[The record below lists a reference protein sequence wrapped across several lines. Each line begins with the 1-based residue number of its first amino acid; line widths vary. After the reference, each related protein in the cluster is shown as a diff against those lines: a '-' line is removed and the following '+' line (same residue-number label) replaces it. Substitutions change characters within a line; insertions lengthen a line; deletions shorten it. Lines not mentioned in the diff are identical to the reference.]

1 MDNSNRSSSPAPE
14 SHYLVRDISW
24 LSFNERVLQEAANP
38 NNPLFERIKF
48 MAIYSNNLDEF
59 FRVRVANIRSLVRL
73 GKKTMARL
81 DFDPKMVMREVRRLV
96 NKQQERYSDLFRREL
111 IPELEKH
118 HIHILRHTELNE
130 EQHEFV
136 DQYFNNNMLPFVQPV
151 LLLKKKVRPFLNN
164 AALYLITVLQDLE
177 KGAGSRAYAII
188 KIPSDHLPRFIVLP
202 DTSPRRSII
211 MLDEVVRRSIPWLFP
226 GYQVINSYSIKLTRD
241 AELYI
246 DDEFSGDLI
255 DKVRKSLMKRNIGPA
270 SRLVY
275 DREMDTGTLQF
286 LREMFELDSIDMFPE
301 GRYHNNMDFF
311 HFPDF
316 GLEHLKVPDLP
327 PLKYAPLEDTTD
339 FYGQLRERDHLLHP
353 PYHDFRSVVR
363 FFEEASRDPDVTH
376 IKLVQYRVG
385 HSSRIMEALKKA
397 IDNGKEVSVFIEVKA
412 RFDEEANIRWGEELE
427 RHGAHVH
434 YSFPGLKVHSKLAL
448 VRRQEKDGPAFYS
461 YLGTGNFHE
470 GTAHVYSD
478 LGIFT
483 FDHRITEEVARIFS
497 FLETVHLPERPF
509 KHLLVGQFNLVD
521 ELSRMIDREI
531 ELARRGRPAAI
542 DLKLNSIQ
550 DRGFIDHLYEA
561 SRAGVRIRII
571 VRGICCIVPGEAYS
585 ENIEAIS
592 IVDRFLE
599 HSRAFVFHN
608 DGDPRL
614 FLSSADWMTRNLHY
628 RIETVFP
635 VYDPEIARTILDLF
649 EIQWRDNQKA
659 RIIDRN
665 LSNRFRQL
673 GEELPVRSQ
682 YETYFYLKR
691 QLEKSAVKSK

>member
-1 MDNSNRSSSPAPE
+1 MDNSSKSSSREAE
-14 SHYLVRDISW
+14 TRYLVRDISW
-24 LSFNERVLQEAANP
+24 LAFNERVLQEAANP

-73 GKKTMARL
+73 GRKTMARL
-81 DFDPKMVMREVRRLV
+81 DFDPKSIMREVRRVV
-96 NKQQERYSDLFRREL
+96 NKQQERYSELFRREL

-118 HIHILRHTELNE
+118 HIHIVRHTDLTL

-136 DQYFNNNMLPFVQPV
+136 DQYFNNHMLPFVQPV
-151 LLLKKKVRPFLNN
+151 LMVKRKVRPFLNN

-177 KGAGSRAYAII
+177 KGPGSRAYAII
-188 KIPSDHLPRFIVLP
+188 KIPSDHLPRFIELP
-202 DTSPRRSII
+202 DTAPRRSII
-211 MLDEVVRRSIPWLFP
+211 LLDDIVRRSIPWLFP
-226 GYQVINSYSIKLTRD
+226 GYQVINTYSIKLTRD

-275 DREMDTGTLQF
+275 DREMDAATLQF
-286 LREMFELDSIDMFPE
+286 LKEMFELEPIDLFPE
-301 GRYHNNMDFF
+301 GRYHNNMDYF

-316 GLEHLKVPDLP
+316 GMDHLKVPDLP
-327 PLKYAPLEDTTD
+327 PLRFTPLEDSDD
-339 FYGQLRERDHLLHP
+339 FFAQMRERDHLLHP

-363 FFEEASRDPDVTH
+363 FFDEAARDPQVTH

-385 HSSRIMEALKKA
+385 KESRIMEALKRA
-397 IDNGKEVSVFIEVKA
+397 IDHGKEVSVFIEVKA
-412 RFDEEANIRWGEELE
+412 RFDEEANLRWGEELE
-427 RHGAHVH
+427 KHGARVH
-434 YSFPGLKVHSKLAL
+434 YSFPGLKVHAKLAL
-448 VRRQEKDGPAFYS
+448 VRRQEADGPVYYS

-470 GTAHVYSD
+470 GTARVYSD

-483 FDHRITEEVARIFS
+483 FDARITEEVARVFG
-497 FLETVHLPERPF
+497 FLETVHLPDRPF
-509 KHLLVGQFNLVD
+509 EHLLVGQFNLVD
-521 ELSRMIDREI
+521 ELRRMIDREI
-531 ELARRGRPAAI
+531 AHARRGRPAAI

-550 DRGFIDHLYEA
+550 DRGFIDHLYQA
-561 SRAGVRIRII
+561 SQAGVRVRII
-571 VRGICCIVPGEAYS
+571 VRGICCIVPGEAFS
-585 ENIEAIS
+585 EHIEAIS

-608 DGDPRL
+608 DGDPQL

-628 RIETVFP
+628 RIETIFP
-635 VYDPEIARTILDLF
+635 VYDPAIKRTLLDLF

-665 LSNRFRQL
+665 MSNHFRQPK
-673 GEELPVRSQ
+673 EELPVRSQ

-691 QLEKSAVKSK
+691 QLEKKSSKT